1 VSVEWIDPTLVNW
14 QCMEKRFLDTSE
26 LAVTGM
32 KAGPR
37 WQHVVW
43 LGKTMLGDQHIVGT
57 AAGVFTRSIGRSPN
71 PFNLDRLGDL
81 ES

>member
-1 VSVEWIDPTLVNW
+1 MDPTLVNW
-14 QCMEKRFLDTSE
+14 QRMEKRFLDTSE

-43 LGKTMLGDQHIVGT
+43 LGKTMLGDHIVGT
-57 AAGVFTRSIGRSPN
+57 AAGVFTRSVGRNPN

>member
-1 VSVEWIDPTLVNW
+1 MSVEWIDPTLVNW

-43 LGKTMLGDQHIVGT
+43 LGKMLGDQHIVGT